1 MKTMKTQSTF
11 KAIAAALALAGS
23 SLPVYSQDNANFTA
37 SLAGRLPGLTVIT
50 RDAIPGSGS
59 ARMLI
64 RGIGSYAE
72 SPDVNTLKIY
82 VDGFEVKSDYID
94 YISAEEIES
103 VQILKDASELA
114 LYGMNGANGVIYITT
129 KRGSVG
135 APKINFRSSGGVST
149 PINVVKPLG
158 SYDYARLYNQAWA
171 NDNGRE
177 WDPYYDLDAMN
188 AYKNGTGVD
197 VDWYDEVFR
206 SAAPY
211 ADANLSIR
219 GGSELAKYN
228 VVLDYA
234 NQQGFLN
241 VRNTDRTHNASFAK
255 YGVRTNLDMKLNQI
269 LTVSMDLGGRLE
281 DRARPNYSLYSLV
294 NDVMSYPS
302 NIYPI
307 FDELSTDP
315 IINLSG
321 TAVHPNNPVG
331 SLIGLGW
338 TTSRTKVM
346 QANFKFKEDLSSLI
360 EGLYLQEGF
369 SFYSKTIGNT
379 AKTSTYARY
388 IGGVPQT
395 ADVSTYLRSQGYW
408 SSGKE
413 RWMQG
418 NVILGWNGKMDEN
431 AFDAQLSAH
440 ISDFNG
446 TGSQFYNWK
455 YRYINYAGR
464 LAWTY
469 DDRIDAALGFSLFGS
484 DAYAPGH
491 RYILYPTVSLGWK
504 LTDDVKLRASAGLTG
519 ATEAYVGIEGLE
531 TDGRYLYKQY
541 YTWTGSFV
549 TGMGPNFGGG
559 VSGIRPLYSGSEDLT
574 AERSLKANVGADA
587 RFFEGKLSLTAD
599 YFLDLRTG
607 ILTLDRTLMDYYGA
621 KTAYTNLGRMLNH
634 GLDASLVWADR
645 KGEFSYSLFS
655 NILFARNT
663 VLEMG
668 EVGPKYPYNAA
679 TGHPYGSRM
688 GLECVGFYELKDF
701 DLDGELQMT
710 EAIPLFGSVQPGDLK
725 YKDQDGDGYI
735 DDTDIVWLGN
745 PSYPM
750 LTVDFGG
757 QAEWLGFDLSVL
769 FTSSFGSTVNLLD
782 YSAWKPFLNYGTAF
796 EWAKGAWAYYPEA
809 QVDTR
814 KSATFPRLTTGQNDH
829 NYRSSSFWVKDNNY
843 LRLKNLE
850 LGYTLKFAGSGV
862 EKLRVYLSGQ
872 NLFTVSTI
880 LWKYKMDPETVNYGY
895 PAARSVCAGVQISF

>member
-1 MKTMKTQSTF
+1 METTKIKV
-11 KAIAAALALAGS
+11 IALAAILAAS
-23 SLPVYSQDNANFTA
+23 QLPAYSQDQANFTT
-37 SLAGRLPGLTVIT
+37 SLAGKHPGLTVIT
-50 RDAIPGSGS
+50 RDGIPGSGS
-59 ARMLI
+59 ARMMI

-94 YISAEEIES
+94 YLSAEEIES
-103 VQILKDASELA
+103 VEVLKDASQLA

-129 KRGSVG
+129 KRGTVG
-135 APKINFRSSGGVST
+135 APKISFRSSGGVSA
-149 PINVVKPLG
+149 PINVAKPLG
-158 SYDYARLYNQAWA
+158 SYDYARLYNQAWS
-171 NDNGRE
+171 NDHGRE
-177 WDPYYDLDAMN
+177 WDPYYDMDAMA

-219 GGSELAKYN
+219 GGSELAKYT

-255 YGVRTNLDMKLNQI
+255 YGVRTNLDMQLNKI
-269 LTVSMDLGGRLE
+269 LTVSVDIGGRLE

-294 NDVMSYPS
+294 SDVMNYPA

-346 QANFKFKEDLSSLI
+346 QANFKFKEDLGFLLD
-360 EGLYLQEGF
+360 GLYLQEGF
-369 SFYSKTIGNT
+369 SFYSRTIGNT

-388 IGGVPQT
+388 QGGVAQT

-418 NVILGWNGKMDEN
+418 NVILGWKGALDNN
-431 AFDAQLSAH
+431 VFDAMLSAH

-446 TGSQFYNWK
+446 TGSAFYNWK
-455 YRYINYAGR
+455 YRYINYGGL
-464 LAWTY
+464 LAWN
-469 DDRIDAALGFSLFGS
+469 DSDRLEASLGFSLFGS

-491 RYILYPTVSLGWK
+491 RYVFYPTASFGIK
-504 LTDDVKLRASAGLTG
+504 LTDSVKLRTSAGFTG
-519 ATEAYVGIEGLE
+519 ATEAYVGIEGME
-531 TDGRYLYKQY
+531 TNGRYLYKQY

-549 TGMGPNFGGG
+549 TGMGPSFGGG
-559 VSGIRPLYSGSEDLT
+559 VSGIRPLYSGSEDVT
-574 AERSLKANVGADA
+574 AEQSFKANVGVDA
-587 RFFEGKLSLTAD
+587 GLFDGRLKLTAD
-599 YFLDLRTG
+599 YFVDLRSG

-621 KTAYTNLGRMLNH
+621 KTVYTNLGRMLNH
-634 GLDASLVWADR
+634 GLDASAVWTEK
-645 KGEFSYSLFS
+645 KGEFEYSVFGNL
-655 NILFARNT
+655 LFARNI
-663 VLEMG
+663 VLDMG

-688 GLECVGFYELKDF
+688 GLECIGFYELKDF
-701 DLDGELQMT
+701 DLDGDLQMT
-710 EAIPLFGSVQPGDLK
+710 EPVPLFGSVQPGDLK
-725 YKDQDGDGYI
+725 YKDQDGDGYV
-735 DDTDIVWLGN
+735 DDTDIVWLDN
-745 PSYPM
+745 PSYPT
-750 LTVDFGG
+750 LTFDFGG
-757 QAEWLGFDLSVL
+757 SAQWRGFDLSVL
-769 FTSSFGSTVNLLD
+769 FTSAFGATVNLLD

-796 EWAKGAWAYYPEA
+796 EWASGAWAYYPEA
-809 QVDTR
+809 QIDTR
-814 KSATFPRLTTGQNDH
+814 KTATFPRLTAEQNEH
-829 NYRSSSFWVKDNNY
+829 NYRSSSFWIKKNNY

-850 LGYTLKFAGSGV
+850 LGYSFD
-862 EKLRVYLSGQ
+862 KLRVYLSGQ
-872 NLFTVSTI
+872 NLLTVSSV
-880 LWKYKMDPETVNYGY
+880 LSKYKMDPETVNYGY
-895 PAARSVCAGVQISF
+895 PAAKSVCAGVQINF

>member
-1 MKTMKTQSTF
+1 
-11 KAIAAALALAGS
+11 
-23 SLPVYSQDNANFTA
+23 
-37 SLAGRLPGLTVIT
+37 
-50 RDAIPGSGS
+50 
-59 ARMLI
+59 
-64 RGIGSYAE
+64 
-72 SPDVNTLKIY
+72 
-82 VDGFEVKSDYID
+82 
-94 YISAEEIES
+94 
-103 VQILKDASELA
+103 
-114 LYGMNGANGVIYITT
+114 
-129 KRGSVG
+129 
-135 APKINFRSSGGVST
+135 
-149 PINVVKPLG
+149 
-158 SYDYARLYNQAWA
+158 
-171 NDNGRE
+171 
-177 WDPYYDLDAMN
+177 
-188 AYKNGTGVD
+188 
-197 VDWYDEVFR
+197 
-206 SAAPY
+206 
-211 ADANLSIR
+211 
-219 GGSELAKYN
+219 
-228 VVLDYA
+228 
-234 NQQGFLN
+234 
-241 VRNTDRTHNASFAK
+241 
-255 YGVRTNLDMKLNQI
+255 
-269 LTVSMDLGGRLE
+269 
-281 DRARPNYSLYSLV
+281 
-294 NDVMSYPS
+294 
-302 NIYPI
+302 
-307 FDELSTDP
+307 
-315 IINLSG
+315 
-321 TAVHPNNPVG
+321 
-331 SLIGLGW
+331 
-338 TTSRTKVM
+338 
-346 QANFKFKEDLSSLI
+346 
-360 EGLYLQEGF
+360 
-369 SFYSKTIGNT
+369 
-379 AKTSTYARY
+379 
-388 IGGVPQT
+388 
-395 ADVSTYLRSQGYW
+395 
-408 SSGKE
+408 
-413 RWMQG
+413 MQG
-418 NVILGWNGKMDEN
+418 NVILGWDGALDEN
-431 AFDAQLSAH
+431 LFGAQLSAH

-469 DDRIDAALGFSLFGS
+469 DERIEAALGFSLFGS

-491 RYILYPTVSLGWK
+491 RYVFYPTLSLGWK

-574 AERSLKANVGADA
+574 AEKSLKANVGTDA
-587 RFFEGKLSLTAD
+587 RFFDGKLSLTAD

-621 KTAYTNLGRMLNH
+621 KTAYSNLGRMINH
-634 GLDASLVWADR
+634 GLDASLVWADK
-645 KGEFSYSLFS
+645 KGELSYSLFT
-655 NILFARNT
+655 NLLFARNT

-668 EVGPKYPYNAA
+668 EVGPKFPYNAA

-710 EAIPLFGSVQPGDLK
+710 EAVPLFGSVQPGDLK

-850 LGYTLKFAGSGV
+850 LGYTLKFPGSSV

-872 NLFTVSTI
+872 NLFTVSTL